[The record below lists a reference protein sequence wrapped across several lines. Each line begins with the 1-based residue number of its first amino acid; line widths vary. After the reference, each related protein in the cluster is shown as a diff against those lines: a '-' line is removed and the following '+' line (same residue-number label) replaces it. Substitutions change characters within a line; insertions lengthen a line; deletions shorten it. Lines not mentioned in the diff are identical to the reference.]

1 MELFQDG
8 LRGEKA
14 ARLVEQNRDWHRDL
28 FLTGSRYLEE
38 LQLLINQG
46 DPQSLVHSKPKFLC
60 CALAQLSLLCYESL
74 GGRAHMGPVGRAGA
88 MLAILTKIDDQVID
102 GLPFHGGRS
111 GSFKQVRQKTK
122 DYLAP
127 TLESIKTGRA
137 ANSEGRCVLAA
148 RLGAELQLLARENH
162 DRLDLLLDWIERGW
176 DIQAE
181 AVATLTRHGSEVT
194 MAQVEKVTR
203 DISGAWLLMI
213 SAIGSL
219 PSDAARV
226 LTDDEV
232 EAFYDL
238 GWHIQRADSL
248 ADMAKDIG
256 DGLISSYPDKWLYSL
271 DRDAYERC
279 VREANEREVYSLCA
293 SLDIDKRC
301 MPEPGE
307 FERGSEA
314 LGGLGGLGDLLA
326 WIHGFLTWRYLVHP
340 LSLRTEQTEFFRPF
354 IRRSKDYKSYLG
366 GVAYESQGAPSNMTV
381 RP

>member
-1 MELFQDG
+1 ML
-8 LRGEKA
+8 
-14 ARLVEQNRDWHRDL
+14 EQPRNWHRDL

-38 LQLLINQG
+38 LQLLISQG
-46 DPQSLVHSKPKFLC
+46 DPKSLVSSKPKFLC
-60 CALAQLSLLCYESL
+60 CALAQLSLLSYESL
-74 GGRAHMGPVGRAGA
+74 GGSTKKGAVGRAGA

-102 GLPFHGGRS
+102 GLPFHGGQRD
-111 GSFKQVRQKTK
+111 SFERIRQKTR

-137 ANSEGRCVLAA
+137 ANGEGRCVLAA
-148 RLGAELQLLARENH
+148 RLGAELQLLAGENPS
-162 DRLDLLLDWIERGW
+162 RLELLLEWIEAGW

-181 AVATLTRHGSEVT
+181 AVATLTRHSSERT

-226 LTDDEV
+226 FTEDEV

-271 DRDAYERC
+271 DREAYERC

-293 SLDIDKRC
+293 SLDIDQRC

-307 FERGSEA
+307 FERGGEA
-314 LGGLGGLGDLLA
+314 LGGLGGLGDLLS

-340 LSLRTEQTEFFRPF
+340 LSLRTEDTEFFQPF
-354 IRRSKDYKSYLG
+354 IRRSEDYKSYLG
-366 GVAYESQGAPSNMTV
+366 QVARESQRTPSSLTV